1 MQLLVEFCMSFYL
14 RYLLICVIIKAD
26 SKKLLVNCFLL
37 INLKVGESMD
47 SSLGKIMSEL
57 NLSTLSIPSVRIT
70 DIIDIL
76 LVAFLIYIV
85 MIWIR
90 ETRAWSLFKG
100 IVIIFVVSLF
110 SYQLHFYA
118 ISWII
123 EKTLSVGIIALIVL
137 FQPEFRKGLEQ
148 IGKGSFVIN
157 FLNTE
162 DDEGTVSQKTI
173 QEVVTACY
181 KMGKAR
187 TGALILIEQDV
198 PLGDLEM
205 TGIPIDGI
213 VSSQLLINIFENKT
227 PLHDGAVIIRNN
239 RVAAATCI
247 LPLTQTEIGLDLGTR
262 HRAAVGAS
270 EVSDAYIIVVSEETG
285 SVSMAYS
292 GKLYRNLSE
301 SDITKMIS
309 KGVKPNHKR
318 IKLWKGLKNNAKKD
332 K

>member
-1 MQLLVEFCMSFYL
+1 ME
-14 RYLLICVIIKAD
+14 
-26 SKKLLVNCFLL
+26 N
-37 INLKVGESMD
+37 
-47 SSLGKIMSEL
+47 SLNRIMSEL
-57 NLSTLSIPSVRIT
+57 NLSTLSIPSLRIT

-76 LVAFLIYIV
+76 LVAMLIYIV
-85 MIWIR
+85 MIWIK

-100 IVIIFVVSLF
+100 IAVIFVISIF
-110 SYQLHFYA
+110 SYQLHFYTV
-118 ISWII
+118 SWII
-123 EKTLSVGIIALIVL
+123 EKTLSVGIIAIIVL

-148 IGKGSFVIN
+148 IGKGNIVTNIFN
-157 FLNTE
+157 N
-162 DDEGTVSQKTI
+162 DEEGKILQKTVK
-173 QEVVTACY
+173 EVVTAAY
-181 KMGKAR
+181 KMAKAK

-205 TGIPIDGI
+205 TGIAIDAV

-270 EVSDAYIIVVSEETG
+270 EESDAYIVVVSEETG
-285 SVSMAYS
+285 NVSIAHG
-292 GKLYRNLSE
+292 GKLYRALSE
-301 SDITKMIS
+301 SEVTKMIS
-309 KGVKPNHKR
+309 KGIKPNRKG
-318 IKLWKGLKNNAKKD
+318 IKLWKGRKNNAKKN

>member
-1 MQLLVEFCMSFYL
+1 
-14 RYLLICVIIKAD
+14 
-26 SKKLLVNCFLL
+26 
-37 INLKVGESMD
+37 MD

-57 NLSTLSIPSVRIT
+57 NLSTLSIPSLRIT

-76 LVAFLIYIV
+76 LVTFLIYMV
-85 MIWIR
+85 MIWIK

-100 IVIIFVVSLF
+100 IVIIFVISLI
-110 SYQLHFYA
+110 SYQLHFYTV
-118 ISWII
+118 SWII

-148 IGKGSFVIN
+148 IGKGNIVSNIFN
-157 FLNTE
+157 N
-162 DDEGTVSQKTI
+162 DEENEILQKTI
-173 QEVVTACY
+173 REVVTASF
-181 KMGKAR
+181 KMSKVR
-187 TGALILIEQDV
+187 TGALILIERDV

-205 TGIPIDGI
+205 TGIPIDAI

-270 EVSDAYIIVVSEETG
+270 EESDAYIIVVSEETG
-285 SVSMAYS
+285 SVSIAHS

-301 SDITKMIS
+301 PEVVRMLS
-309 KGVKPNHKR
+309 KGVTPTYKG
-318 IKLWKGLKNNAKKD
+318 IKLWKGRRKKNVKKN

>member
-1 MQLLVEFCMSFYL
+1 
-14 RYLLICVIIKAD
+14 
-26 SKKLLVNCFLL
+26 
-37 INLKVGESMD
+37 
-47 SSLGKIMSEL
+47 MSEL
-57 NLSTLSIPSVRIT
+57 NLSTLSVPTLRIT
-70 DIIDIL
+70 DVIDIGI
-76 LVAFLIYIV
+76 VAFLIYIV
-85 MIWIR
+85 MIWIK

-100 IVIIFVVSLF
+100 IAVIIVVSIF
-110 SYQLHFYA
+110 SYQLHFYT

-148 IGKGSFVIN
+148 IGKGNIVSSIFN
-157 FLNTE
+157 NE
-162 DDEGTVSQKTI
+162 EEGKILKKTI
-173 QEVVTACY
+173 QEVITAAF
-181 KMGKAR
+181 KMAKVR
-187 TGALILIEQDV
+187 TGALILLERDV

-205 TGIPIDGI
+205 TGISIDAI

-285 SVSMAYS
+285 AVSIAHD

-301 SDITKMIS
+301 SDISKMIS
-309 KGVKPNHKR
+309 KGIKPTYKG
-318 IKLWKGLKNNAKKD
+318 IKLWKGRKNNAKKN